1 MNNSSADRGD
11 RGDGFGDTSS
21 TIYGEVKIAPRD
33 KRTSAESQSQTSF
46 EHAQRHLAFGLGS
59 GISKHGQGLLHS
71 LFDSVTAQNLGKIQ
85 YEQIKLS
92 KEKKLMN
99 KKFEIFFIKNIFF
112 SKVLIIFVFIFFLSF
127 KFINTN
133 IVTLTIFLPS

>member
-112 SKVLIIFVFIFFLSF
+112 SKVLIIFVFIFFVF
-127 KFINTN
+127 
-133 IVTLTIFLPS
+133 